1 MSKKSTPTQ
10 KAARM
15 LDLVPY
21 ISSHQGVSTG
31 ELAEQFGISVAE
43 LLSDLNSL
51 WMCGDDRFD
60 LIDLEFESGY
70 VSIRNAE
77 TLNRVRNLSHQEII
91 AIVLGLDLISKDL
104 PEERID
110 LQEDI
115 KTLRTKLGKGIE
127 RVIDATPSS
136 NGEVLALIKQS
147 LTTGR
152 KLQIEYLATLDGS
165 LTSRV
170 VSPIDF
176 YVSDNRDFLVAF
188 CELADAQRTFRIDR
202 IKDATLLDLE
212 ATPNAVSPPPDTT
225 IRATVKIV
233 TEKRRSRESLGK
245 FVAGTGSEVE
255 VSTYSLSWLA
265 RTVIASGGAM
275 KVLAPSTTRSEIAS
289 LAAKALAMYR

>member
-1 MSKKSTPTQ
+1 MSRKSTPTQ

-21 ISSHQGVSTG
+21 ISSHQGVSTA
-31 ELAEQFGISVAE
+31 ELAEQFGISVGE

-60 LIDLEFESGY
+60 LIYIEFESGY

-77 TLNRVRNLSHQEII
+77 TLNRVRNLSQQEII

-104 PEERID
+104 PEERVD

-115 KTLRTKLGKGIE
+115 ESLRKRLGKGIE
-127 RVIDATPSS
+127 RVIDATPST

-152 KLQIEYLATLDGS
+152 KLRIDYLAALDGS

-202 IKDATLLDLE
+202 IKDATLLELA
-212 ATPNAVSPPPDTT
+212 ATPTVFSASPDIT
-225 IRATVKIV
+225 IKATIEIV
-233 TEKRRSRESLGK
+233 AEKRRSRESLGK
-245 FVAGTGSEVE
+245 FVAGAGSEVE

-275 KVLAPSTTRSEIAS
+275 KVLAPSATRSEIAS
-289 LAAKALAMYR
+289 LAAKALALYR

>member
-1 MSKKSTPTQ
+1 MSRKSTPTQ

-21 ISSHQGVSTG
+21 ISSHQGVSTA
-31 ELAEQFGISVAE
+31 ELAEQFGISVGE

-77 TLNRVRNLSHQEII
+77 TLNRVRNLSQQEII

-104 PEERID
+104 PEERVD

-115 KTLRTKLGKGIE
+115 ESLRKRLGKGIE

-152 KLQIEYLATLDGS
+152 KLRIDYLAALDGS

-170 VSPIDF
+170 VSPIDI

-202 IKDATLLDLE
+202 IKDATLLELA
-212 ATPNAVSPPPDTT
+212 ATPTVFSASPDIT
-225 IRATVKIV
+225 IKATIEIV
-233 TEKRRSRESLGK
+233 AEKRRSRESLGK
-245 FVAGTGSEVE
+245 FVAGAGSEVE

-275 KVLAPSTTRSEIAS
+275 KVLAPSATRSEIAS
-289 LAAKALAMYR
+289 LAAKTLALYR

>member
-21 ISSHQGVSTG
+21 ISSHQGVSTS
-31 ELAEQFGISVAE
+31 ELAEQFGVSVTE
-43 LLSDLNSL
+43 LLSDLNAL

-60 LIDLEFESGY
+60 LIELEFASGY
-70 VSIRNAE
+70 VSIRNAD

-110 LQEDI
+110 LLEDI
-115 KTLRTKLGKGIE
+115 ETLRRKLGKGIE
-127 RVIDATPSS
+127 RVIDATPST

-152 KLQIEYLATLDGS
+152 KLRIDYLAALDGS

-202 IKDATLLDLE
+202 IKYATLLELA
-212 ATPNAVSPPPDTT
+212 ATPTVFSASPDIT
-225 IRATVKIV
+225 IKATIEIV
-233 TEKRRSRESLGK
+233 AEKRRSRESLGK
-245 FVAGTGSEVE
+245 FVAGAGSEVE

-275 KVLAPSTTRSEIAS
+275 KVLAPSATRSEIAS
-289 LAAKALAMYR
+289 LAAKALALYR

>member
-1 MSKKSTPTQ
+1 MSRKSTPTQ

-21 ISSHQGVSTG
+21 ISSHQGVSTA
-31 ELAEQFGISVAE
+31 ELAEQFGISVGE

-77 TLNRVRNLSHQEII
+77 TLNRVRNLSQQEII

-104 PEERID
+104 PEERVD

-115 KTLRTKLGKGIE
+115 ESLRKRLGKGIE
-127 RVIDATPSS
+127 RVIDATPST

-152 KLQIEYLATLDGS
+152 KLRIDYLAALDGS

-188 CELADAQRTFRIDR
+188 CELADAQRTFRMDR
-202 IKDATLLDLE
+202 IKDATLLELA
-212 ATPNAVSPPPDTT
+212 ATPTVFSASPDIT
-225 IRATVKIV
+225 IKATIEIV
-233 TEKRRSRESLGK
+233 AEKRRSRESLGK
-245 FVAGTGSEVE
+245 FVAGAGSEVE

-275 KVLAPSTTRSEIAS
+275 KVLAPSATRSEIAS
-289 LAAKALAMYR
+289 LAAKALALYR

>member
-1 MSKKSTPTQ
+1 
-10 KAARM
+10 M

-21 ISSHQGVSTG
+21 ISSHQGVSTA
-31 ELAEQFGISVAE
+31 ELAEQFGISVGE

-77 TLNRVRNLSHQEII
+77 TLNRVRNLSQQEII

-104 PEERID
+104 PEERVD

-115 KTLRTKLGKGIE
+115 ESLRKRLGKGIE

-147 LTTGR
+147 LTAGR
-152 KLQIEYLATLDGS
+152 KLRIDYLAALDGS

-202 IKDATLLDLE
+202 IKDAALLELA
-212 ATPNAVSPPPDTT
+212 ATPTVFSASPDIT
-225 IRATVKIV
+225 IKATIEIV
-233 TEKRRSRESLGK
+233 AEKRRSRESLGK
-245 FVAGTGSEVE
+245 FVAGAGSEVE

-275 KVLAPSTTRSEIAS
+275 KVLAPSATRSEIAS
-289 LAAKALAMYR
+289 LAAKALALYR

>member
-21 ISSHQGVSTG
+21 ISSHQGVSTS
-31 ELAEQFGISVAE
+31 ELAEQFGVSVTE
-43 LLSDLNSL
+43 LLSDLNAL

-60 LIDLEFESGY
+60 LIELEFASGY
-70 VSIRNAE
+70 VSIRNAD

-110 LQEDI
+110 LLEDI
-115 KTLRTKLGKGIE
+115 ETLRRKLGKGIE
-127 RVIDATPSS
+127 RVIDASPASD
-136 NGEVLALIKQS
+136 GEVIALVKDCLA
-147 LTTGR
+147 TRR
-152 KLQIEYLATLDGS
+152 KLQIEYLAAVDGS
-165 LTSRV
+165 LSSRV
-170 VSPIDF
+170 VSPIDL

-202 IKDATLLDLE
+202 IKSATVLDLP
-212 ATPNAVSPPPDTT
+212 AMSKVIPVSTDTT
-225 IRATVKIV
+225 IEATVEIV
-233 TEKRRSRESLGK
+233 TEMRRSRESLGK
-245 FVAGTGSEVE
+245 FVTGKGSTVE
-255 VSTYSLSWLA
+255 VSTYRLSWLA

-275 KVLAPSTTRSEIAS
+275 KVLAPSTTRSEIAH
-289 LAAKALAMYR
+289 LARKALAIYR

>member
-1 MSKKSTPTQ
+1 MSRKSTPTQ

-21 ISSHQGVSTG
+21 ISSHQGVSTA
-31 ELAEQFGISVAE
+31 ELAEQFGISVGE

-77 TLNRVRNLSHQEII
+77 TLNRVRNLSQQEII

-104 PEERID
+104 PEERVD

-115 KTLRTKLGKGIE
+115 ESLRKRLGKGIE
-127 RVIDATPSS
+127 RVIDATPST

-152 KLQIEYLATLDGS
+152 KLRIDYLAALDGS

-202 IKDATLLDLE
+202 IKDATLLELA
-212 ATPNAVSPPPDTT
+212 ATPTVFSASPDIT
-225 IRATVKIV
+225 IKATIEIV
-233 TEKRRSRESLGK
+233 AEKRRSRESLGK
-245 FVAGTGSEVE
+245 FVAGAGSEVE

-275 KVLAPSTTRSEIAS
+275 KVLAPSATRSEIAS
-289 LAAKALAMYR
+289 LAAKALALYR

>member
-1 MSKKSTPTQ
+1 MSRKSTPTQ

-21 ISSHQGVSTG
+21 ISSHQGVSTA
-31 ELAEQFGISVAE
+31 ELAEQFGISVGE

-77 TLNRVRNLSHQEII
+77 TLNRVRNLSQQEII

-104 PEERID
+104 PEERVD

-115 KTLRTKLGKGIE
+115 ESLRKRLGKGIE
-127 RVIDATPSS
+127 RVIDATPSTY
-136 NGEVLALIKQS
+136 GEVIALIKQS

-152 KLQIEYLATLDGS
+152 KLRIDYLAALDGS

-202 IKDATLLDLE
+202 IKDATLLELA
-212 ATPNAVSPPPDTT
+212 ATPTVFSASPDIT
-225 IRATVKIV
+225 IKATIEIV
-233 TEKRRSRESLGK
+233 AEKRRSRESLGK
-245 FVAGTGSEVE
+245 FVAGAGSEVE

-275 KVLAPSTTRSEIAS
+275 KVLAPSATRSEIAS
-289 LAAKALAMYR
+289 LAAKALALYR

>member
-1 MSKKSTPTQ
+1 MSRKSTPTQ

-21 ISSHQGVSTG
+21 ISSHQGVSTA
-31 ELAEQFGISVAE
+31 ELAEQFGISVGE

-77 TLNRVRNLSHQEII
+77 TLNRVRNLSQQEII

-104 PEERID
+104 PEERVD

-115 KTLRTKLGKGIE
+115 ESLRKRLGKGIE

-152 KLQIEYLATLDGS
+152 KLRIDYLAALDGS

-170 VSPIDF
+170 VSPIDI

-202 IKDATLLDLE
+202 IKDATLLELA
-212 ATPNAVSPPPDTT
+212 ATPTVFSASPDIT
-225 IRATVKIV
+225 IKATIEIV
-233 TEKRRSRESLGK
+233 AEKRRSRESLGK
-245 FVAGTGSEVE
+245 FVAGAGSEVE

-275 KVLAPSTTRSEIAS
+275 KVLSPSATRSEIAS
-289 LAAKALAMYR
+289 LAAKALALYR

>member
-1 MSKKSTPTQ
+1 
-10 KAARM
+10 M

-51 WMCGDDRFD
+51 WMCGDDRFN

>member
-1 MSKKSTPTQ
+1 MSRKSTPTQ

-21 ISSHQGVSTG
+21 ISSHQGVSTA
-31 ELAEQFGISVAE
+31 ELAEQFGISVGE

-60 LIDLEFESGY
+60 LIDIEFESGY

-77 TLNRVRNLSHQEII
+77 TLNRVRNLSQQEII

-104 PEERID
+104 PEERVDI
-110 LQEDI
+110 QEDI
-115 KTLRTKLGKGIE
+115 ESLRKRLCKGIE
-127 RVIDATPSS
+127 RVIDATPST

-152 KLQIEYLATLDGS
+152 KLRIDYLAALDGS

-202 IKDATLLDLE
+202 IKDATLLELA
-212 ATPNAVSPPPDTT
+212 ATPTVFSASPDIT
-225 IRATVKIV
+225 IKATIEIV
-233 TEKRRSRESLGK
+233 AEKRRSRESLGK
-245 FVAGTGSEVE
+245 FVAGAGSEVE

-265 RTVIASGGAM
+265 RTVIASRGAM
-275 KVLAPSTTRSEIAS
+275 KVLAPSATRSEIAS
-289 LAAKALAMYR
+289 LAAKALALYR

>member
-1 MSKKSTPTQ
+1 MSRKSTPTQ

-21 ISSHQGVSTG
+21 ISSHQGVSTA
-31 ELAEQFGISVAE
+31 ELAEQFGISVGE

-77 TLNRVRNLSHQEII
+77 TLNRVRNLSQQEII

-104 PEERID
+104 PEERVD

-115 KTLRTKLGKGIE
+115 ESLRKRLGKGIE

-152 KLQIEYLATLDGS
+152 KLRIDYLAALDGS

-170 VSPIDF
+170 VSPIDI

-202 IKDATLLDLE
+202 IKDATLLELA
-212 ATPNAVSPPPDTT
+212 ATPTVFSASPDIT
-225 IRATVKIV
+225 IKATIEIV
-233 TEKRRSRESLGK
+233 AEKRRSRESLGK
-245 FVAGTGSEVE
+245 FVAGAGSEVE

-275 KVLAPSTTRSEIAS
+275 KVLAPSATRSEIAS
-289 LAAKALAMYR
+289 LAAKALALYR

>member
-21 ISSHQGVSTG
+21 ISSHQGVSTT
-31 ELAEQFGISVAE
+31 ELAAQFGISVAE

-51 WMCGDDRFD
+51 WMCGDNRFD
-60 LIDLEFESGY
+60 LIDLEFASGY

-77 TLNRVRNLSHQEII
+77 TLNRVRNLSQQEII

-104 PEERID
+104 PEERTD
-110 LQEDI
+110 LQDDI
-115 KTLRTKLGKGIE
+115 QSLRTKLGKGIE
-127 RVIDATPSS
+127 RVIDATPASD
-136 NGEVLALIKQS
+136 GEVLALIKQS
-147 LTTGR
+147 IATGR
-152 KLQIEYLATLDGS
+152 KLKIEYLASLDGS
-165 LTSRV
+165 ITSRV

-202 IKDATLLDLE
+202 IKNAILLELE
-212 ATPNAVSPPPDTT
+212 ATSTTSSASPDT
-225 IRATVKIV
+225 RMKATVEIV

-245 FVAGTGSEVE
+245 FVAGAGSEVE

-275 KVLAPSTTRSEIAS
+275 KVLAPSATRSEVAS
-289 LAAKALAMYR
+289 LATKALAIYR

>member
-70 VSIRNAE
+70 VSIRNAD
-77 TLNRVRNLSHQEII
+77 TLNRVRNLSHQEVI

-152 KLQIEYLATLDGS
+152 KLQIAYLATLDGS

-202 IKDATLLDLE
+202 IKDATLLDLV
-212 ATPNAVSPPPDTT
+212 ANPTASSASPDIT
-225 IRATVKIV
+225 IKATVEIV

-275 KVLAPSTTRSEIAS
+275 KVLAPSATRSEVAS
-289 LAAKALAMYR
+289 LAAKALAIYR

>member
-1 MSKKSTPTQ
+1 
-10 KAARM
+10 M

-212 ATPNAVSPPPDTT
+212 ASPNAVSPPPDTT

-289 LAAKALAMYR
+289 LAANALAIYR

>member
-70 VSIRNAE
+70 VSIRNAD

-202 IKDATLLDLE
+202 IKDATLLDLV
-212 ATPNAVSPPPDTT
+212 ANSNASSASPDIT
-225 IRATVKIV
+225 IKATVEIV

-275 KVLAPSTTRSEIAS
+275 KVLAPSATRSEVAS
-289 LAAKALAMYR
+289 LAAKALAIYR

>member
-21 ISSHQGVSTG
+21 ISSHQGVSTT
-31 ELAEQFGISVAE
+31 ELAAQFGISVAE

-51 WMCGDDRFD
+51 WMCGDNRFD
-60 LIDLEFESGY
+60 LIDLEFASGY

-77 TLNRVRNLSHQEII
+77 TLNRVRNLSQQEII

-104 PEERID
+104 PEERTD
-110 LQEDI
+110 LQDDI
-115 KTLRTKLGKGIE
+115 QSLRTKLGKGIE
-127 RVIDATPSS
+127 RVIDATPASD
-136 NGEVLALIKQS
+136 GEVLALIKQS
-147 LTTGR
+147 IATGR
-152 KLQIEYLATLDGS
+152 KLKIEYLASLDGS
-165 LTSRV
+165 ITSRV

-202 IKDATLLDLE
+202 IKNAIFLELE
-212 ATPNAVSPPPDTT
+212 ATSTTSSASPDTT
-225 IRATVKIV
+225 IKATVEIV

-275 KVLAPSTTRSEIAS
+275 KVLAPSATRSEVAS
-289 LAAKALAMYR
+289 LATKALAIYR

>member
-21 ISSHQGVSTG
+21 ISSHQGISTG

-70 VSIRNAE
+70 VSIRNAQ

-136 NGEVLALIKQS
+136 NGEALALIKQS

-152 KLQIEYLATLDGS
+152 KLQIEYLAALDGS

-202 IKDATLLDLE
+202 IKDATLLDLV
-212 ATPNAVSPPPDTT
+212 ANPTSSSASPDIT
-225 IRATVKIV
+225 IKATVEIV

-245 FVAGTGSEVE
+245 FIAGAGSEVE

-275 KVLAPSTTRSEIAS
+275 KVLAPSATRSEVAS
-289 LAAKALAMYR
+289 LAAKALAIYR

>member
-1 MSKKSTPTQ
+1 
-10 KAARM
+10 M

-77 TLNRVRNLSHQEII
+77 TLNRVRNLSLQEII

-212 ATPNAVSPPPDTT
+212 ASPNAVSPPPDTT

-289 LAAKALAMYR
+289 LAANALAIYR

>member
-1 MSKKSTPTQ
+1 
-10 KAARM
+10 M

-31 ELAEQFGISVAE
+31 ERAEQFGISVAE

-212 ATPNAVSPPPDTT
+212 ASPNAVSPPPDTT

-289 LAAKALAMYR
+289 LAANALAIYR

>member
-21 ISSHQGVSTG
+21 ISSHQGISTG

-51 WMCGDDRFD
+51 WMCGDNRFD

-70 VSIRNAE
+70 VSIRNAQ

-136 NGEVLALIKQS
+136 NGEALALIKQS

-152 KLQIEYLATLDGS
+152 KLQIEYLAALDGS

-202 IKDATLLDLE
+202 IKDATLLDLV
-212 ATPNAVSPPPDTT
+212 ANPTSSSASPDIT
-225 IRATVKIV
+225 IKATVEIV

-245 FVAGTGSEVE
+245 FVAGAGPEVE

-275 KVLAPSTTRSEIAS
+275 KVLAPSATRSEVAS
-289 LAAKALAMYR
+289 LAAKALAIYR